1 MCDHFLLSS
10 FSSVSVGFFLSL
22 LLAVHCE
29 GRALDIYYPF
39 GGVLQDIFSD
49 LSFCSTLIL
58 LTLLTNTFFSPHSP
72 ILTPPFFSFYLQW
85 LCDFVIVFVVDI
97 CAIVS
102 KVFNSAHFAP

>member
-58 LTLLTNTFFSPHSP
+58 LTLLTNTFFF
-72 ILTPPFFSFYLQW
+72 TPFSDSHTALFLLLFAVALRFCHCLRRRH
-85 LCDFVIVFVVDI
+85 LCHCFKSF
-97 CAIVS
+97 
-102 KVFNSAHFAP
+102 